1 MMHSKSPLKVCKR
14 FAHINL
20 EKPNLSGTK
29 TVLILLSW
37 PRSDMLLL
45 EEAKLFGLQEAEFG
59 CGQARSLLTIL
70 HGSMQ
75 CTLWFSWQA
84 FRKKVGFEIQFLSDV
99 DESTHD
105 PMVSCL
111 PWAFV
116 ENVRVYWT
124 ERIRSCG
131 LYGECIGADPCYRSI
146 TRSVARSILQDTE
159 FHFSMYRFRCEK
171 HGMRNMR
178 CKAVGPRAPVLW
190 EHHKKRQ
197 QSSVWCAHAATVPGP
212 AIWPRATLGC
222 RCCASGK
229 TVARFAVQQAERCEI
244 VSSAHRPLL
253 VRVISR

>member
-20 EKPNLSGTK
+20 EKSNLSGTK

-99 DESTHD
+99 DGST
-105 PMVSCL
+105 MVSCL
-111 PWAFV
+111 PWACV

-124 ERIRSCG
+124 ERIRQG
-131 LYGECIGADPCYRSI
+131 FVWWVHWGKTLAIARLRGPWREAFYRTLNFI
-146 TRSVARSILQDTE
+146 
-159 FHFSMYRFRCEK
+159 FRCIAS
-171 HGMRNMR
+171 
-178 CKAVGPRAPVLW
+178 AVKSMAC
-190 EHHKKRQ
+190 ET
-197 QSSVWCAHAATVPGP
+197 CA
-212 AIWPRATLGC
+212 
-222 RCCASGK
+222 
-229 TVARFAVQQAERCEI
+229 
-244 VSSAHRPLL
+244 
-253 VRVISR
+253 VRL